1 MKRKEEEKKQKD
13 KHRSQVRKKR
23 KCGERQVEA
32 SNKLWLDTEE
42 QVNCPAVNN
51 YHPVFC
57 I

>member
-1 MKRKEEEKKQKD
+1 MKRKEEEKKQKE

-32 SNKLWLDTEE
+32 SKKLWLDTEE